1 MGYNRSGVV
10 RKARLKRRREEV
22 RRFIARCEETN
33 AAAQKQ
39 GKPATDFTR
48 AIQNFTEFR
57 KWP

>member
-10 RKARLKRRREEV
+10 RKARLKRRRQEV
-22 RRFIARCEETN
+22 RRFVARCEETN

-48 AIQNFTEFR
+48 AINDFAEFR